1 MLTQLLLVAA
11 LSAQSPAAPAPVQ
24 IPADGKYDKLK
35 VEGVTVPLINIMES
49 GSVVLVDTD
58 GRKPRTWEV
67 QYKRVGDLPPGWFD
81 TRKKDLNNDNN
92 FKDDPVD
99 AQGLWKM
106 DEKGNI
112 TRE

>member
-1 MLTQLLLVAA
+1 MLTQLLLAA
-11 LSAQSPAAPAPVQ
+11 ILCAAPEPVK
-24 IPADGKYDKLK
+24 IPADGKYEKIK
-35 VEGVTVPLINIMES
+35 VEGVTMPLINIMES
-49 GSVVLVDTD
+49 GTVVLVDTD
-58 GRKPRTWEV
+58 GKKPRTWEV

-81 TRKKDLNNDNN
+81 TRKKDVNGDNN

-106 DEKGNI
+106 DEQGNL